1 MASLSAFLHPEQTGN
16 KEVVVS
22 ERFKENGEVVPFV
35 IRPLTQEENAALLK
49 AYRKVDKGTGIEIFN
64 RVGYNQAMVAAAVVE
79 PDLNNAEL
87 QKAWGVLG
95 PEKVLTA
102 MLYVGEYSRLM
113 EEVQKLS
120 GLDTDINDEIEEAK
134 N

>member
-1 MASLSAFLHPEQTGN
+1 MASLCAFLHPEKTGN
-16 KEVVVS
+16 KEVIVS
-22 ERFKENGEVVPFV
+22 DRFKEKGKVVPFV

-49 AYRKVDKGTGIEIFN
+49 QYRKVDKNSGTEIFN
-64 RVGYNQAMVAAAVVE
+64 RIGYNQAMVAAAVVE
-79 PDLNNAEL
+79 PDLNSAEL

-95 PEKVLTA
+95 PERVLTT
-102 MLYVGEYSRLM
+102 MLYVGEYSKLM

>member
-1 MASLSAFLHPEQTGN
+1 MAALSAFLHPEKTGN
-16 KEVVVS
+16 KEVIVS
-22 ERFKENGEVVPFV
+22 DRFKENGKVVPFV

-49 AYRKVDKGTGIEIFN
+49 QYRKVDKNSGTEIFN
-64 RVGYNQAMVAAAVVE
+64 RIGYNQAMVAAAVVE
-79 PDLNNAEL
+79 PDLNSAEL

-95 PEKVLTA
+95 PERVLTT
-102 MLYVGEYSRLM
+102 MLYVGEYSKLM

>member
-35 IRPLTQEENAALLK
+35 IRPLTQEENAVLLK

-87 QKAWGVLG
+87 QNAWGVLG
-95 PEKVLTA
+95 PENVLTA